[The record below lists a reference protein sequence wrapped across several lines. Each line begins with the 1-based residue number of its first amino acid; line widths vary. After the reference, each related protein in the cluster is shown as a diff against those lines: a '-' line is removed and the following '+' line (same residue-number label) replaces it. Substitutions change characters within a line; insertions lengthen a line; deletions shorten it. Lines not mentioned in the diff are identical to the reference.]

1 MSCSFVSSGSIFFNL
16 DRPLSLPT
24 ARWVQMSVTWSE
36 NVRLLS
42 NIRPRVLTFSQNSAL
57 AVESDTHHWRARAR
71 VG

>member
-1 MSCSFVSSGSIFFNL
+1 MSCSFASSESIFFNL
-16 DRPLSLPT
+16 GRPFSLPT

-42 NIRPRVLTFSQNSAL
+42 NIRPRVLTLSQNSAL
-57 AVESDTHHWRARAR
+57 AVESDTHHRRTRAR